1 MNVTARYCIEPNSV
15 NWLDR
20 LDWMSVPS
28 STPAPDARQPET
40 TNASVR

>member
-1 MNVTARYCIEPNSV
+1 MNVTARYWIEANSV